1 MISLSYREIADAI
14 SGKIVG
20 LDPDAITSA
29 EPIIDS
35 RNACP
40 GTFFVALPG
49 ERVDGNDFARSAIE
63 SGAEFALM
71 NANLGSPAIIVSDV
85 SHALVQLATYV
96 REKMSDCTFI
106 AITGS
111 QGKTTTKD
119 LTGAI
124 LSSHAPTVVPQ
135 GSLNN
140 ELGVPLTILRCDE
153 STRYCV
159 VEMGA
164 RHIGDI
170 ATLMKI
176 AQPTIGVVLVVGSA
190 HVGEFG
196 SPAAIA
202 QAKSEIINGLP
213 AGASAILGTYDPF
226 TQAMAVPAGVKRV
239 FFGEGPSADVR
250 AADIEIRGGYA
261 HFDLVAGS
269 GRAPVGLRLLGVHQ
283 IANALAAAAIALEV
297 GLGIDLVA
305 AQLSEA
311 ELSSKWRMELH
322 ELQELTVINDSYNAN
337 PESMAAALKTLV
349 LLAQESGGRSW
360 AFLGK
365 MHELGELEG
374 KAHLEIGRLA
384 SSLGVDHLVSI
395 GTDLYFNGLEQE
407 DESAM
412 TIHNL
417 LTQEAA
423 LVLFENVEA
432 GDVVLVKASR
442 AEHLDE
448 LAEKFLSSWQVDS
461 E

>member
-14 SGKIVG
+14 GGKIAG
-20 LDPDAITSA
+20 LDPAAITSA

-35 RNACP
+35 RNSRP

-71 NANLGSPAIIVSDV
+71 SANLGLPAIIVSDV
-85 SHALVQLATYV
+85 SRALIQLATYV
-96 REKMSDCTFI
+96 REKMSGCTFI

-124 LSSHAPTVVPQ
+124 LSSQAPTVIPQ

-202 QAKSEIINGLP
+202 QAKSEIISGLP
-213 AGASAILGTYDPF
+213 TGASAILGTYDPF
-226 TQAMAVPAGVKRV
+226 TQAMTVPAGVKRV

-261 HFDLVAGS
+261 HFDLVADG

-322 ELQELTVINDSYNAN
+322 ELGELTVINDSYNAN
-337 PESMAAALKTLV
+337 PESMTAALKTLV

-395 GTDLYFNGLEQE
+395 GTDLYFNGLERD

-423 LVLFENVEA
+423 LELFDNVEA

-448 LAEKFLSSWQVDS
+448 LAEKFLWNWQVSS